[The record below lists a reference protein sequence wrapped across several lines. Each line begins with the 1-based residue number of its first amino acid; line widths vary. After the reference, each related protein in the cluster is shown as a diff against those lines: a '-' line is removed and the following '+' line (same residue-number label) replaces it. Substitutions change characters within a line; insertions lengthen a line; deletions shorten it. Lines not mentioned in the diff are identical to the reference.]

1 MTRERERLEQ
11 EREQAL
17 RDLLALEVQIRT
29 GEIPDQAGQRLRT
42 EYERAAADAMARL
55 DGLDKPGTR
64 TPSRVSIAR
73 TLAYVVTV
81 LVAGVAAAIVLPQ
94 SVQPR
99 PENGFVTGNEV
110 TQTSTPAPPLPVG
123 SDAAGTALW
132 MRANVELFGRND
144 PDAALRTLEQLQAR
158 ADLLPETRRDVEAL
172 IATARRELDRNG
184 R

>member
-1 MTRERERLEQ
+1 MNREREHLEE

-29 GEIPDQAGQRLRT
+29 GEIPAAAGQRLRT
-42 EYERAAADAMARL
+42 EYERAAADAMTRL
-55 DGLDKPGTR
+55 DGLDEPGPR
-64 TPSRVSIAR
+64 APSRLSVAR

-81 LVAGVAAAIVLPQ
+81 LVAGIAAAVVLPG

-110 TQTSTPAPPLPVG
+110 TQTSAPTAPLPAG
-123 SDAAGTALW
+123 GDAAGTALW

-144 PDAALRTLEQLQAR
+144 PAAALRTLEQLQAR
-158 ADLLPETRRDVEAL
+158 RGLLPETRRDIEAM